1 MSQMKISIACFSAPC
16 STRVRETIALL
27 SAFCYLSGILNT
39 YLKHLYHGAL
49 LWQPTCPAPTLSL
62 CLCHARMPRK
72 FRIDFFLMWLIRVW
86 KQQHDTDRQNKLYI
100 CFDCCYCIFYTVSN
114 KRNKLPKFR
123 TPDRNPNALSKLFCG
138 SSGLLLI
145 RAKQKREREKVL
157 VRLKVAKHVQNFMNI
172 LNYLL

>member
-1 MSQMKISIACFSAPC
+1 MLDTCAGDNCFALCFLLSVWHIKHVLEAFISRSIALATDLSC
-16 STRVRETIALL
+16 SH
-27 SAFCYLSGILNT
+27 S
-39 YLKHLYHGAL
+39 
-49 LWQPTCPAPTLSL
+49 LSL

-145 RAKQKREREKVL
+145 RAKRERREVERRFLCVWKWQSMC
-157 VRLKVAKHVQNFMNI
+157 KI
-172 LNYLL
+172 LWIY